1 MPSSSP
7 LSAFNCYC
15 LTLGEERQQKSPWR
29 AVYVTSYQY
38 VFIKIGEWRRV
49 EALKNAACCG
59 RPWLAS
65 ASCPVAGDVL
75 VTPYGMAQSVT
86 ELHRGYFARPRAD
99 VWFLVAKCARAVH
112 DPVARSVAVL
122 DQLLP
127 PPSPPPPDN
136 EQQFA
141 DNRQGVV
148 IQYDRDRQGIAAIQF
163 CILF

>member
-1 MPSSSP
+1 MYDDT
-7 LSAFNCYC
+7 A
-15 LTLGEERQQKSPWR
+15 
-29 AVYVTSYQY
+29 
-38 VFIKIGEWRRV
+38 
-49 EALKNAACCG
+49 KNATYIATDCG
-59 RPWLAS
+59 RPWLAL
-65 ASCPVAGDVL
+65 ASCRALGDIL
-75 VTPYGMAQSVT
+75 VTRDGMAQSVT

-148 IQYDRDRQGIAAIQF
+148 IQYNRDHQGMGLMSHNSVRVLVLVLIHN
-163 CILF
+163 